1 MAESDFGREDSRGDW
16 SPDKPISYGP
26 LFAWPPKP
34 RALVTWFFGIPGY
47 LLPGIWRTL
56 LLRSVSGSF

>member
-1 MAESDFGREDSRGDW
+1 MGESNFGREDSRGDW

-34 RALVTWFFGIPGY
+34 KRFRPGSLAFLDTY
-47 LLPGIWRTL
+47 SPGM
-56 LLRSVSGSF
+56 